1 MKAMK
6 RPAPTLAIICVLTL
20 SGCGW
25 GGPSYWLGQYQARID
40 EGSRAIET
48 ARDDSGRAAG
58 YTERA
63 RGYAERARYSRV
75 FKLVDIREY
84 DRLFEQA
91 LQDHEA
97 AMRLDPKKAENFF
110 ARGRT
115 YYDRAWA
122 IGQDKLG
129 SPADEKYW
137 SLAADDFTR
146 AIELDGTGQQAFDFR
161 GMTREHLHEYDGAID
176 DYTRVLQSDT
186 RLGSIRL
193 ADLYCERGNLRLG
206 TREYAD
212 SAADYERSVSVGA
225 PTDAC
230 SCDPYS
236 GLAWAYLEL
245 GEHEKSRSTVRRA
258 QLGGHWIAPELLQ
271 RLKNSS

>member
-1 MKAMK
+1 MK
-6 RPAPTLAIICVLTL
+6 RPAPTLAIICLLTL

-48 ARDDSGRAAG
+48 AQDDVGRAAG

-97 AMRLDPKKAENFF
+97 AVRLEPENAENFL
-110 ARGRT
+110 ARGLT

-122 IGQDKLG
+122 IGQDKFG
-129 SPADEKYW
+129 SPADERYW
-137 SLAADDFTR
+137 SLAVNDFTR
-146 AIELDGTGQQAFDFR
+146 AIELDGSREQAFDMR
-161 GMTREHLHEYDGAID
+161 GMSREHLREYEGAIN
-176 DYTRVLQSDT
+176 DYTKRFSPGLN
-186 RLGSIRL
+186 RGIPKRL
-193 ADLYCERGNLRLG
+193 AMMESLCIDSLYSRGRAVPKAYSSDLRVRVIEAVVAGASR
-206 TREYAD
+206 RE
-212 SAADYERSVSVGA
+212 AA
-225 PTDAC
+225 
-230 SCDPYS
+230 
-236 GLAWAYLEL
+236 
-245 GEHEKSRSTVRRA
+245 
-258 QLGGHWIAPELLQ
+258 
-271 RLKNSS
+271 